1 MSPVKY
7 SMIFLKKMY
16 NKNMSMRRIIFF
28 TIVIVTG
35 STMFG
40 ENNCCEQ
47 CCEYLEICCK
57 KEGEGEGK
65 NVKNVNN
72 VEENKW
78 KKKEEEVENVN
89 NVEEKEEEEEEEE
102 KEEEEKEK
110 VQKVF
115 YLKKTEAAKP
125 VKNKKKKIE
134 TAEPGKIKKLVN
146 TDWYEAKKETASF
159 FLYEKI
165 DNIENGGLNDNNVIK
180 VTKYKNRF
188 RINKNFITK
197 NDNNEKKWALFEII
211 YEKKGE
217 EKEKKE
223 EETKYLYCSDIE
235 NRENNGIFNSC
246 EQHVSISV
254 IACDTSNVTNMA
266 SMFSDCSSLRQLDLT
281 NFNTETV
288 TDMGSMFG
296 SCKDL
301 TKIIFGDKF
310 NTAKVKSM
318 GGMFSDCSSLTELD
332 LSKFNTDIITNMGG
346 MFYKCSSLKKLNL
359 SNFNTKNVTDMDYMF
374 ISCNSLQ
381 TVTFNE
387 ILNEEI
393 KNLLNELG
401 FTEKIKEEGNKIT
414 LKKNN

>member
-1 MSPVKY
+1 MSPSK
-7 SMIFLKKMY
+7 IFNNFFKKMY
-16 NKNMSMRRIIFF
+16 SKNMSMRTIIFF
-28 TIVIVTG
+28 TIVVITG

-57 KEGEGEGK
+57 KEGEGEVK

-110 VQKVF
+110 VQKLF
-115 YLKKTEAAKP
+115 YLKKTEA
-125 VKNKKKKIE
+125 
-134 TAEPGKIKKLVN
+134 AEPGKIKKLVN

-188 RINKNFITK
+188 RINKKFITE

-235 NRENNGIFNSC
+235 NSENNGIFNSC
-246 EQHVSISV
+246 QQHVSISV

-266 SMFSDCSSLRQLDLT
+266 AMFSDCSFLRQLDLT
-281 NFNTETV
+281 NFNTGNV
-288 TDMGSMFG
+288 KDMSSMFWG
-296 SCKDL
+296 CK
-301 TKIIFGDKF
+301 
-310 NTAKVKSM
+310 A
-318 GGMFSDCSSLTELD
+318 LTELD
-332 LSKFNTDIITNMGG
+332 LSKFDTKNVTDMSS
-346 MFYKCSSLKKLNL
+346 MFSGCTSLTKLNL
-359 SNFNTKNVTDMDYMF
+359 SNFNTENVDSMTFMF
-374 ISCNSLQ
+374 SGCASLQ
-381 TVTFNE
+381 TVTFNKN
-387 ILNEEI
+387 LKKEI
-393 KNLLNELG
+393 KQQLYKLG
-401 FTEKIKEEGNKIT
+401 LTEESKKKGNKIT
-414 LKKNN
+414 LGKKPQT

>member
-1 MSPVKY
+1 
-7 SMIFLKKMY
+7 MIFLKKMY
-16 NKNMSMRRIIFF
+16 SKNMSMRTIIFF

-57 KEGEGEGK
+57 KEGEGEVK

-110 VQKVF
+110 VQKLF

-235 NRENNGIFNSC
+235 NSENNGIFDSC
-246 EQHVSISV
+246 KQHISISV
-254 IACDTSNVTNMA
+254 IACDTSNVTNMS
-266 SMFSDCSSLRQLDLT
+266 SMFSDCSSLQQLDLT
-281 NFNTETV
+281 NFNTGNV
-288 TDMGSMFG
+288 KDMSSMFWG
-296 SCKDL
+296 CK
-301 TKIIFGDKF
+301 
-310 NTAKVKSM
+310 A
-318 GGMFSDCSSLTELD
+318 LTELD
-332 LSKFNTDIITNMGG
+332 LSKFDTKNVTDMSS
-346 MFYKCSSLKKLNL
+346 MFSGCTSLTKLNL
-359 SNFNTKNVTDMDYMF
+359 SNFNTENVDSMTFMF
-374 ISCNSLQ
+374 SGCASLQ
-381 TVTFNE
+381 TVTFNKN
-387 ILNEEI
+387 LKKEI
-393 KNLLNELG
+393 KQQLYKLG
-401 FTEKIKEEGNKIT
+401 LTEESKKKGNKIT
-414 LKKNN
+414 LGKKPQT

>member
-1 MSPVKY
+1 MSPSK
-7 SMIFLKKMY
+7 IFNNFFKKMY
-16 NKNMSMRRIIFF
+16 SKNMSMRTIIFF
-28 TIVIVTG
+28 TIVVITG

-57 KEGEGEGK
+57 KEGEGEVK

-235 NRENNGIFNSC
+235 NSENNGIFNSC
-246 EQHVSISV
+246 QQHVSISV

-266 SMFSDCSSLRQLDLT
+266 AMFSDCSFLRQLDLT
-281 NFNTETV
+281 NFNTGNV
-288 TDMGSMFG
+288 KDMSSMFWG
-296 SCKDL
+296 CK
-301 TKIIFGDKF
+301 
-310 NTAKVKSM
+310 A
-318 GGMFSDCSSLTELD
+318 LTELD
-332 LSKFNTDIITNMGG
+332 LSKFDTKNVTDMSS
-346 MFYKCSSLKKLNL
+346 MFSGCTSLTKLNL
-359 SNFNTKNVTDMDYMF
+359 SNFNTENVDSMTFMF
-374 ISCNSLQ
+374 SGCSSLH
-381 TVTFNE
+381 TITFNKN
-387 ILNEEI
+387 LKKEI
-393 KNLLNELG
+393 KQQLYKLG
-401 FTEKIKEEGNKIT
+401 LTEESKKKGNKIT
-414 LKKNN
+414 LGKKPQT

>member
-16 NKNMSMRRIIFF
+16 SKNMSMRTIIFF

-57 KEGEGEGK
+57 KEGEGEVK

-115 YLKKTEAAKP
+115 YLKKPEAAKP

-235 NRENNGIFNSC
+235 NSENNGIFNSC
-246 EQHVSISV
+246 KQHISISV

-266 SMFSDCSSLRQLDLT
+266 AMFSDCSSLRQLDLT
-281 NFNTETV
+281 NFNTGNV
-288 TDMGSMFG
+288 KDMSSMFWG
-296 SCKDL
+296 CK
-301 TKIIFGDKF
+301 
-310 NTAKVKSM
+310 A
-318 GGMFSDCSSLTELD
+318 LTEID
-332 LSKFNTDIITNMGG
+332 LSKFDTKNVTDMSS
-346 MFYKCSSLKKLNL
+346 MFSGCTSLTKLNL
-359 SNFNTKNVTDMDYMF
+359 SNFNTENVDSMTFMF
-374 ISCNSLQ
+374 SGCASLQ
-381 TVTFNE
+381 TVTFNKN
-387 ILNEEI
+387 LKKEI
-393 KNLLNELG
+393 KQQLYKLG
-401 FTEKIKEEGNKIT
+401 LTEESKKKGNKIT
-414 LKKNN
+414 LGKKPQT

>member
-1 MSPVKY
+1 MSPSK
-7 SMIFLKKMY
+7 IFNNFFKKMY
-16 NKNMSMRRIIFF
+16 SKNMSMRTIIFF

-57 KEGEGEGK
+57 KEGEGEVK

-235 NRENNGIFNSC
+235 NSENNGIFNSC
-246 EQHVSISV
+246 QQHVSISV

-266 SMFSDCSSLRQLDLT
+266 AMFSDCSFLRQLDLT
-281 NFNTETV
+281 NFNTGNV
-288 TDMGSMFG
+288 KDMSSMFWG
-296 SCKDL
+296 CK
-301 TKIIFGDKF
+301 
-310 NTAKVKSM
+310 A
-318 GGMFSDCSSLTELD
+318 LTELD
-332 LSKFNTDIITNMGG
+332 LSKFDTKNVTDMSS
-346 MFYKCSSLKKLNL
+346 MFSGCTSLTKLNL
-359 SNFNTKNVTDMDYMF
+359 SNFNTENVDSMTFMF
-374 ISCNSLQ
+374 SGCSSLH
-381 TVTFNE
+381 TITFNKN
-387 ILNEEI
+387 LKKEI
-393 KNLLNELG
+393 KQQLYKLG
-401 FTEKIKEEGNKIT
+401 LTEESKKKGNKIT
-414 LKKNN
+414 LGKKPQT

>member
-1 MSPVKY
+1 
-7 SMIFLKKMY
+7 MIFLKKMY
-16 NKNMSMRRIIFF
+16 SKNMSMRTIIFF

-57 KEGEGEGK
+57 KEGEGEVK

-110 VQKVF
+110 VQKVS

-125 VKNKKKKIE
+125 VKKKKKKIE

-235 NRENNGIFNSC
+235 NSENNGIFDSC
-246 EQHVSISV
+246 KQHISISV
-254 IACDTSNVTNMA
+254 IACDTSNVTNMS
-266 SMFSDCSSLRQLDLT
+266 SMFSDCSSLQQLDLT
-281 NFNTETV
+281 NFNTGNV
-288 TDMGSMFG
+288 KDMSSMFWG
-296 SCKDL
+296 CK
-301 TKIIFGDKF
+301 
-310 NTAKVKSM
+310 A
-318 GGMFSDCSSLTELD
+318 LTELD
-332 LSKFNTDIITNMGG
+332 LSKFDTKNVTDMSS
-346 MFYKCSSLKKLNL
+346 MFSGCTSLTKLNL
-359 SNFNTKNVTDMDYMF
+359 SNFNTENVDSMTFMF
-374 ISCNSLQ
+374 SGCASLQ
-381 TVTFNE
+381 TVTFNKN
-387 ILNEEI
+387 LKKEI
-393 KNLLNELG
+393 KQQLYKLG
-401 FTEKIKEEGNKIT
+401 LTEESKKKGNKIT
-414 LKKNN
+414 LGKKPQT